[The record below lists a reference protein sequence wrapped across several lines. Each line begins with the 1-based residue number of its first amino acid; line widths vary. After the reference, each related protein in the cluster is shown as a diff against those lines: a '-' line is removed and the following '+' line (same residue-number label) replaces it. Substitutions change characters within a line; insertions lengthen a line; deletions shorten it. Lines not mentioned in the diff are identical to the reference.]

1 MSRARERGFSLL
13 EAVVAFAI
21 LALALGVLLE
31 IFSRASLASQ
41 RATMLARAS
50 ALAESRLALVDG
62 GAVELVPGV
71 IEGGEA
77 AGMRWSLAMIPLA
90 RAVLDAGDPQPY
102 RVEARVRWVE
112 AGRERRL
119 VLPTQRLGAPQP

>member
-41 RATMLARAS
+41 RAAMLARAS

-62 GAVELVPGV
+62 GAVDLVPGE

-77 AGMRWSLAMIPLA
+77 GGMRWSLAVIPLA
-90 RAVLDAGDPQPY
+90 RAGLAAGDPQPY
-102 RVEARVRWVE
+102 RVEARVRWDE

-119 VLPTQRLGAPQP
+119 VLPTQRLGAPRP